1 MATIMKRI
9 FINTF
14 LVIITLFLTSCSRGP
29 EQETLQQDLQ
39 SRIDQRFGKGL
50 LELTNFRRYG
60 SQPLSSNDGRDQIAI
75 YYRAELRLLKN
86 HRFSDWSD
94 KNISALH
101 QVLGS
106 AIKGVEGVVA
116 KGNQAGDS
124 LVAYGLSV
132 YADDNENWLS
142 VPFKKGIEAD
152 EIISEKVAEV
162 DAENQLGQNSQAI
175 WQRDIAAQL
184 NHLSETSTDFN
195 SVDQTNLRAELQA
208 VLTKAK
214 LKQLRKT
221 SQTTLLS
228 GSSKGNYHDLA
239 QGISQVVSQK
249 NKSFNPIPSSGAI
262 ENINLIE
269 EELATFALTQSDL
282 AAASFNGTNIFKNK
296 KNSNLRAIA
305 ALYPEAVQIV
315 IPNNSSIKRIADL
328 NAKRVNLG
336 ASGTGTQ
343 ANAKQILDIAGVS
356 YENFST
362 MDFAS
367 SVRELIAG
375 NMDAIFITGAL
386 PSRYLQGVE
395 EQVTL
400 LAIDQN
406 IIDELVSQHGYVNY
420 QIQPQ
425 VYPSLKKSVSSVA
438 VTALLVANQQVS
450 APQVTELLESL
461 FNSSVELSNF
471 GKIGASID
479 RERALDGIAIPL
491 HPAASKFFKEN

>member
-1 MATIMKRI
+1 MKRI

-315 IPNNSSIKRIADL
+315 IPKNSSIKRIADL

-367 SVRELIAG
+367 S
-375 NMDAIFITGAL
+375 
-386 PSRYLQGVE
+386 
-395 EQVTL
+395 
-400 LAIDQN
+400 
-406 IIDELVSQHGYVNY
+406 
-420 QIQPQ
+420 
-425 VYPSLKKSVSSVA
+425 
-438 VTALLVANQQVS
+438 
-450 APQVTELLESL
+450 
-461 FNSSVELSNF
+461 
-471 GKIGASID
+471 
-479 RERALDGIAIPL
+479 
-491 HPAASKFFKEN
+491 